1 MENQGRICPRGASY
15 YTWQAGDTLRSVAQQ
30 AGTTVQA
37 MQLVNPDVDFSTLPI
52 GTEICLPSQSY
63 TCVSG
68 MAYSVRAGETFTSI
82 AEDFGISVYELAERN
97 PGVDQNRLMVGQVLC
112 VPFMTGG
119 TGSAGGNNGSA
130 GGNNGSMNGSNG
142 MNQPAQPSTPN
153 LPTPSLPSQPSQ
165 PSTPP
170 VVIVPTPVP
179 NTCPTGYT
187 RDIVRAGQTYADLLL
202 RHNVSYRAMRSANP
216 RLSPGYLVVG
226 QSYCAPPAGTRQIC
240 QNLQYYTILRG
251 EDLEI
256 VAAKLRI
263 TKGRLLSLNPTLLP
277 SDFTEGTVICI
288 P

>member
-15 YTWQAGDTLRSVAQQ
+15 YTWQVGDTLRSVAQQ

-37 MQLVNPDVDFSTLPI
+37 MQLVNPDVDFSTIPI
-52 GTEICLPSQSY
+52 GTDICLPSQSY

-97 PGVDQNRLMVGQVLC
+97 PGVDQNNLMVGQVLC

-119 TGSAGGNNGSA
+119 NSNSNDSTG
-130 GGNNGSMNGSNG
+130 NGSMN
-142 MNQPAQPSTPN
+142 QPAEPSTPI
-153 LPTPSLPSQPSQ
+153 LPTPSLPSQPAQ

-170 VVIVPTPVP
+170 VVIVPSTPSL

-187 RDIVRAGQTYADLLL
+187 RDTVRAGQTYADLLL

-226 QSYCAPPAGTRQIC
+226 QSYCAPPAGTRQVC
-240 QNLQYYTILRG
+240 QNLQYYTIRPN
-251 EDLEI
+251 EDLETI
-256 VAAKLRI
+256 SNKLRI
-263 TKGRLLSLNPTLLP
+263 TKGRLLSLNPSLLP
-277 SDFTEGTVICI
+277 TDFTEGTTICI

>member
-37 MQLVNPDVDFSTLPI
+37 MQLVNPDVDFSTIPV
-52 GTEICLPSQSY
+52 GTDICLPSQSY

-97 PGVDQNRLMVGQVLC
+97 PGVDQNNLMVGQVIC
-112 VPFMTGG
+112 VPFMTGDNG
-119 TGSAGGNNGSA
+119 TNGS
-130 GGNNGSMNGSNG
+130 
-142 MNQPAQPSTPN
+142 MNQPAQPSTPT
-153 LPTPSLPSQPSQ
+153 LPTPSLPAQ

-179 NTCPTGYT
+179 SACPSGYT
-187 RDIVRAGQTYADLLL
+187 RDVVRAGQTYSDLLL

-226 QSYCAPPAGTRQIC
+226 QSYCAPPANTRQIC
-240 QNLQYYTILRG
+240 QNLRSYTVLPG
-251 EDLEI
+251 EDLEAI
-256 VAAKLRI
+256 AAKLRI
-263 TKGRLLSLNPTLLP
+263 TKGRLLSLNPGLLP
-277 SDFTEGTVICI
+277 TDFTEGNVICI

>member
-15 YTWQAGDTLRSVAQQ
+15 YTWQAGDTLRSVTQQ

-37 MQLVNPDVDFSTLPI
+37 MQLINPDVDFSTIAI

-82 AEDFGISVYELAERN
+82 AEDFGVSVYELAERN
-97 PGVDQNRLMVGQVLC
+97 PGVDQNDLIVGQVLC

-119 TGSAGGNNGSA
+119 NSGS
-130 GGNNGSMNGSNG
+130 NGSNG
-142 MNQPAQPSTPN
+142 NGSTNQPAEPSTPS
-153 LPTPSLPSQPSQ
+153 LPTPSLPSQPST
-165 PSTPP
+165 PALPP
-170 VVIVPTPVP
+170 V
-179 NTCPTGYT
+179 NACPTGYT
-187 RDIVRAGQTYADLLL
+187 RDIVRAGQTYSDLLL

-226 QSYCAPPAGTRQIC
+226 QSYCAPPAGTRQVC
-240 QNLQYYTILRG
+240 QNLRSYTVLPG
-251 EDLEI
+251 EDLETL
-256 VAAKLRI
+256 AADLRV
-263 TKGRLLSLNPTLLP
+263 TKGRLLALNPTLLP
-277 SDFTEGTVICI
+277 SDFTEGAVICI

>member
-37 MQLVNPDVDFSTLPI
+37 MQLINPDVDFSALPI
-52 GTEICLPSQSY
+52 GAEICLPSQSY

-97 PGVDQNRLMVGQVLC
+97 PGVDQNNLIVGQILC
-112 VPFMTGG
+112 VPFMTGDSQ
-119 TGSAGGNNGSA
+119 GSGS
-130 GGNNGSMNGSNG
+130 
-142 MNQPAQPSTPN
+142 MNQPAEPSPPN
-153 LPTPSLPSQPSQ
+153 LPTPSLPSRPSQ
-165 PSTPP
+165 PTTPP

-179 NTCPTGYT
+179 NTCPSGYT
-187 RDIVRAGQTYADLLL
+187 QDFVRSGQTYADLLL

-216 RLSPGYLVVG
+216 RLSPGYLMVG
-226 QSYCAPPAGTRQIC
+226 QSYCAPPSGTRQIC
-240 QNLQYYTILRG
+240 QNLQYYTIRPG
-251 EDLEI
+251 EDLET
-256 VAAKLRI
+256 VAANLRI
-263 TKGRLLSLNPTLLP
+263 TKGRLLSLNPNLLP
-277 SDFTEGTVICI
+277 TDFSAGAVICV

>member
-15 YTWQAGDTLRSVAQQ
+15 YTWQSGDTLQNVAHQ

-37 MQLVNPDVDFSTLPI
+37 MQLTNPDVDFSTIAI
-52 GTEICLPSQSY
+52 GTEICLPSQSF

-82 AEDFGISVYELAERN
+82 AADFGISVFELGERN
-97 PGVDQNRLMVGQVLC
+97 PGVDQNNLRVGQVIC
-112 VPFMTGG
+112 VPFMTG
-119 TGSAGGNNGSA
+119 NGST
-130 GGNNGSMNGSNG
+130 NGSN
-142 MNQPAQPSTPN
+142 QPAEPSTPS

-170 VVIVPTPVP
+170 VVIVPSTPS
-179 NTCPTGYT
+179 TSACPSGYT
-187 RDIVRAGQTYADLLL
+187 QDIVRSGQTYADILL
-202 RHNVSYRAMRSANP
+202 RHNVSYRAMRTANP

-226 QSYCAPPAGTRQIC
+226 QRYCAPPSGTRQVC
-240 QNLQYYTILRG
+240 QNLQSYTILPG
-251 EDLEI
+251 EDLETL
-256 VAAKLRI
+256 ASDLRI

>member
-15 YTWQAGDTLRSVAQQ
+15 YTWQAGDTLRSVTQQ

-37 MQLVNPDVDFSTLPI
+37 MQLINPDVDFSTIAI

-97 PGVDQNRLMVGQVLC
+97 PGVDQNNLMVGQVLC

-119 TGSAGGNNGSA
+119 NQGNGS
-130 GGNNGSMNGSNG
+130 S
-142 MNQPAQPSTPN
+142 NQPAEPSTPI
-153 LPTPSLPSQPSQ
+153 LPTPSLPSQPS
-165 PSTPP
+165 TPP
-170 VVIVPTPVP
+170 VVIIPTPVP
-179 NTCPTGYT
+179 NTCPSGYT
-187 RDIVRAGQTYADLLL
+187 RDYVRSGQTYADLLL

-226 QSYCAPPAGTRQIC
+226 QGYCAPPAGSRQIC
-240 QNLQYYTILRG
+240 QNLRTYTVLRG
-251 EDLEI
+251 EDLETL
-256 VAAKLRI
+256 ASKLRI
-263 TKGRLLSLNPTLLP
+263 TKGRLLSLNPYLLP

>member
-15 YTWQAGDTLRSVAQQ
+15 YTWQSGDTLRSVSQQ

-37 MQLVNPDVDFSTLPI
+37 MQLINPDVDFSSIAI
-52 GTEICLPSQSY
+52 GTEICLPSQSF

-82 AEDFGISVYELAERN
+82 AEDFGISTYELAERN
-97 PGVDQNRLMVGQVLC
+97 PGVDQNNLMVGQVLC

-119 TGSAGGNNGSA
+119 AGGNNGGAGGNNGS
-130 GGNNGSMNGSNG
+130 GSGTNGSN
-142 MNQPAQPSTPN
+142 NQPAEPNTPN
-153 LPTPSLPSQPSQ
+153 LPTPSLPSQPSR

-170 VVIVPTPVP
+170 VIIVPSTPST
-179 NTCPTGYT
+179 NTCPSGYT
-187 RDIVRAGQTYADLLL
+187 RDIVRSGQTYADLLL

-226 QSYCAPPAGTRQIC
+226 QSYCAPPTGTRQTC
-240 QNLQYYTILRG
+240 ANLKSYTILPG
-251 EDLEI
+251 EDLETL
-256 VAAKLRI
+256 AADLRT
-263 TKGRLLSLNPTLLP
+263 TKGRLLALNPTLLP
-277 SDFTEGTVICI
+277 SDFSSGTVICI

>member
-37 MQLVNPDVDFSTLPI
+37 MQLINPDVDFSTIAI
-52 GTEICLPSQSY
+52 GTDICLPSQSF

-82 AEDFGISVYELAERN
+82 AADFGISTYELAERN
-97 PGVDQNRLMVGQVLC
+97 PGVDQNNLLVGQVLC
-112 VPFMTGG
+112 VPFMTGTGSSGG
-119 TGSAGGNNGSA
+119 TGSANGNA
-130 GGNNGSMNGSNG
+130 G
-142 MNQPAQPSTPN
+142 MNQPAAPDTPN
-153 LPTPSLPSQPSQ
+153 LPTPSLPSAPSQ

-170 VVIVPTPVP
+170 VVIIPTTPP
-179 NTCPTGYT
+179 ASTCPSGYT
-187 RDIVRAGQTYADLLL
+187 RDVVRAGQTYADLLL

-216 RLSPGYLVVG
+216 RLSPSYLVVG
-226 QSYCAPPAGTRQIC
+226 QTYCAPPANTRQVC
-240 QNLQYYTILRG
+240 QNLGYYTILPG

-263 TKGRLLSLNPTLLP
+263 TKGRLLSLNPGLLP
-277 SDFTEGTVICI
+277 TDFTEGNVICI

>member
-15 YTWQAGDTLRSVAQQ
+15 YTWQAGDTLRNVAQQ
-30 AGTTVQA
+30 NGTTVQA
-37 MQLVNPDVDFSTLPI
+37 MQLINPDVDFSALPI

-97 PGVDQNRLMVGQVLC
+97 PGVDQNNLMVGQVLC
-112 VPFMTGG
+112 VPFMTG
-119 TGSAGGNNGSA
+119 NNGST
-130 GGNNGSMNGSNG
+130 
-142 MNQPAQPSTPN
+142 NQPAQPSTPT
-153 LPTPSLPSQPSQ
+153 LPTPSLPSQPSTPPMVIV

-170 VVIVPTPVP
+170 V

-187 RDIVRAGQTYADLLL
+187 RDTVRAGQTYADLLL

-216 RLSPGYLVVG
+216 RLSPSYLVVG

-240 QNLQYYTILRG
+240 QDLQSYAVLPG
-251 EDLEI
+251 EDLEAI
-256 VAAKLRI
+256 AAKLRI
-263 TKGRLLSLNPTLLP
+263 TKGRLLALNPSLLP
-277 SDFTEGTVICI
+277 SDFTEGTVICV

>member
-15 YTWQAGDTLRSVAQQ
+15 YTWQVGDTLRSVAQQ

-37 MQLVNPDVDFSTLPI
+37 MQLINPDVDFSTIAI

-112 VPFMTGG
+112 VPFMTN
-119 TGSAGGNNGSA
+119 GNDSTNG
-130 GGNNGSMNGSNG
+130 NG

-153 LPTPSLPSQPSQ
+153 LPTPSLPAQPQQ

-170 VVIVPTPVP
+170 VVIIPTPVP
-179 NTCPTGYT
+179 NTCPSGYT

-226 QSYCAPPAGTRQIC
+226 QSYCAPPSGTRQVC
-240 QNLQYYTILRG
+240 QDLRSYAVLPG

-256 VAAKLRI
+256 IAAKLRI
-263 TKGRLLSLNPTLLP
+263 TKGRLLSLNPNLLP
-277 SDFTEGTVICI
+277 TDFTEGTVICI

>member
-15 YTWQAGDTLRSVAQQ
+15 YTWQTGDTLQSVSQQ

-37 MQLVNPDVDFSTLPI
+37 MQLVNPDVDFSTIPI
-52 GTEICLPSQSY
+52 GTDICLPSQSY

-82 AEDFGISVYELAERN
+82 AADFGISVYELAERN
-97 PGVDQNRLMVGQVLC
+97 PGVDQNNLRVGQVIC
-112 VPFMTGG
+112 VPFMTG
-119 TGSAGGNNGSA
+119 NNG
-130 GGNNGSMNGSNG
+130 NGST
-142 MNQPAQPSTPN
+142 NQPAEPSTPM

-165 PSTPP
+165 PSMPP
-170 VVIVPTPVP
+170 VVIRPTPVP
-179 NTCPTGYT
+179 NDCPSRYT
-187 RDIVRAGQTYADLLL
+187 KDTVRSGQTYADLLL
-202 RHNVSYRAMRSANP
+202 RHNVSYRAMRTANP

-226 QSYCAPPAGTRQIC
+226 QSYCAPPSGTRQIC
-240 QNLQYYTILRG
+240 QNLQSYTILPG

-256 VAAKLRI
+256 IAAKLRI

>member
-15 YTWQAGDTLRSVAQQ
+15 YTWQVGDTLRSVAQQ

-37 MQLVNPDVDFSTLPI
+37 MQLTNPDVDFSTIAI

-97 PGVDQNRLMVGQVLC
+97 PGVDQNNLMVGQILC
-112 VPFMTGG
+112 VPFMN
-119 TGSAGGNNGSA
+119 GGNNGSA
-130 GGNNGSMNGSNG
+130 
-142 MNQPAQPSTPN
+142 NQPAEPSTPS
-153 LPTPSLPSQPSQ
+153 LPTPSLPSQPNR
-165 PSTPP
+165 PTTPP
-170 VVIVPTPVP
+170 VVIVPSTPSV
-179 NTCPTGYT
+179 NTCPSGYT

-216 RLSPGYLVVG
+216 RLSPSYMVVG
-226 QSYCAPPAGTRQIC
+226 QTYCAPPTGSRQTC
-240 QNLQYYTILRG
+240 QNLKSYTILPG
-251 EDLEI
+251 EDLETL
-256 VAAKLRI
+256 AADLRT
-263 TKGRLLSLNPTLLP
+263 TKGRLLALNPTLLP
-277 SDFTEGTVICI
+277 SDFSSGTVICI

>member
-15 YTWQAGDTLRSVAQQ
+15 YTWQVGDTLRSVSQQ

-37 MQLVNPDVDFSTLPI
+37 MQLINPDVDFSTIAI
-52 GTEICLPSQSY
+52 GTEICLPSQSF

-82 AEDFGISVYELAERN
+82 AEDFGISTFELAERN
-97 PGVDQNRLMVGQVLC
+97 PGVDQNNLMVGQGLC

-119 TGSAGGNNGSA
+119 TGGNNGSA
-130 GGNNGSMNGSNG
+130 
-142 MNQPAQPSTPN
+142 NQPAEPSTPI
-153 LPTPSLPSQPSQ
+153 LPTPSLPSQ

-187 RDIVRAGQTYADLLL
+187 RDTVRSGQTYADLLL

-216 RLSPGYLVVG
+216 RLSPGYLIVG
-226 QSYCAPPAGTRQIC
+226 QSYCAPPSGTRQVC
-240 QNLQYYTILRG
+240 QNLRSYTVLPG
-251 EDLEI
+251 EDLETI
-256 VAAKLRI
+256 AAKLRI
-263 TKGRLLSLNPTLLP
+263 TKGRLLALDPSLLP
-277 SDFTEGTVICI
+277 TDFTEGTVICI

>member
-37 MQLVNPDVDFSTLPI
+37 MQLVNPDVDFSTIPV
-52 GTEICLPSQSY
+52 GTDICLPSQSY

-97 PGVDQNRLMVGQVLC
+97 PGVDQNNLMVGQVIC

-119 TGSAGGNNGSA
+119 NGTNGS
-130 GGNNGSMNGSNG
+130 
-142 MNQPAQPSTPN
+142 MNQPAQPSTPT
-153 LPTPSLPSQPSQ
+153 LPTPSLPAQ

-179 NTCPTGYT
+179 SACPSGYT
-187 RDIVRAGQTYADLLL
+187 RAVVRAGQTYPALLL
-202 RHNVSYRAMRSANP
+202 RHNVTYRAMRSPNP

-226 QSYCAPPAGTRQIC
+226 QSYCAPPANTRQIC
-240 QNLQYYTILRG
+240 QNLRSYTVLPG
-251 EDLEI
+251 EDLEAI
-256 VAAKLRI
+256 AAKLRI
-263 TKGRLLSLNPTLLP
+263 TKGRLLSLNPGLLP
-277 SDFTEGTVICI
+277 TDFTEGNVICI

>member
-37 MQLVNPDVDFSTLPI
+37 MQLVNPDVDFSTIAI
-52 GTEICLPSQSY
+52 GTDICLPSQSY

-119 TGSAGGNNGSA
+119 NNDSPGGNGNNG
-130 GGNNGSMNGSNG
+130 GS
-142 MNQPAQPSTPN
+142 NQPAQPSTPI
-153 LPTPSLPSQPSQ
+153 LPTPSLPAQ

-179 NTCPTGYT
+179 NPCPSGYT
-187 RDIVRAGQTYADLLL
+187 RDVVRAGQTYSDLLL

-216 RLSPGYLVVG
+216 RLSPSYLVVG
-226 QSYCAPPAGTRQIC
+226 QTYCAPPANTRQVC
-240 QNLQYYTILRG
+240 QNLRYYTILPG

-263 TKGRLLSLNPTLLP
+263 TKGRLLSLNPNLLP
-277 SDFTEGTVICI
+277 SDFAEGNVICI

>member
-37 MQLVNPDVDFSTLPI
+37 MQLVNPDVDFSTI
-52 GTEICLPSQSY
+52 AVGTDICLPSQSY

-97 PGVDQNRLMVGQVLC
+97 PGVDQNNLMVGQVLC
-112 VPFMTGG
+112 VPFMTGE
-119 TGSAGGNNGSA
+119 TGGSTGGNTGNNG
-130 GGNNGSMNGSNG
+130 G
-142 MNQPAQPSTPN
+142 MNQPAQPSTPI
-153 LPTPSLPSQPSQ
+153 LPTPSLPAQ

-179 NTCPTGYT
+179 NPCPSSYT
-187 RDIVRAGQTYADLLL
+187 RDVVRAGQTYSDLLL

-216 RLSPGYLVVG
+216 RLSPNYLVVG
-226 QSYCAPPAGTRQIC
+226 QTYCAPPANTRQVC
-240 QNLQYYTILRG
+240 QNLNYYTVLPG
-251 EDLEI
+251 EDIEI
-256 VAAKLRI
+256 VASKLRI
-263 TKGRLLSLNPTLLP
+263 TKGRLLALNPGLLP
-277 SDFTEGTVICI
+277 TDFTEGNVICI